1 MNYEVFENLNFDNVK
16 NLYNLCLENENNLNS
31 VKTIYSRNNRHLQE
45 TLNFIIDINIIKII
59 DNKILIN
66 DPNLKL
72 DNLILNKISKNPNY
86 SFLVKNYLRNFTEDD
101 NGVRRF
107 LPNQGYNILTSSLRN
122 FLISMNVLKYE
133 LDKISYYM
141 DNNIL
146 DDYFKTVEFSPTQLK
161 HQLDRQIQIGLE
173 AELLVLKKEK
183 EKLKSIN
190 FDLTPDH
197 ISLRDVSAG
206 FDIKTYKKINGKIED
221 IFIEVK
227 AVSSSNYKFH
237 LSVGE
242 YQTAI
247 KFRDK
252 YYLYLLPVDYSEQDR
267 FNYEKILKI
276 NDIEKNIIN
285 NKIYWNQQND
295 GFIIN
300 KIV

>member
-16 NLYNLCLENENNLNS
+16 NLYNLCLEDENNLNS
-31 VKTIYSRNNRHLQE
+31 VKIIYSRNNKHLQE
-45 TLNFIIDINIIKII
+45 TLNFIIDINLIKII
-59 DNKILIN
+59 DNKILII
-66 DPNLKL
+66 DSQLKL
-72 DNLILNKISKNPNY
+72 DNLILNKISKSPNY
-86 SFLVKNYLRNFTEDD
+86 SFLVKNYLQNFTEDE

-122 FLISMNVLKYE
+122 FLISMNVLNHE
-133 LDKISYYM
+133 LDKNSYYM

-146 DDYFKTVEFSPTQLK
+146 DNYFKIVEFSPTQLK
-161 HQLDRQIQIGLE
+161 YQLDRQNQIGLE
-173 AELLVLKKEK
+173 AELLVFKKEK
-183 EKLKSIN
+183 EKLKSIGPN
-190 FDLTPDH
+190 LIPDH

-206 FDIKTYKKINGKIED
+206 FDIKTYRKINDTIED

-267 FNYEKILKI
+267 FNYEKILII